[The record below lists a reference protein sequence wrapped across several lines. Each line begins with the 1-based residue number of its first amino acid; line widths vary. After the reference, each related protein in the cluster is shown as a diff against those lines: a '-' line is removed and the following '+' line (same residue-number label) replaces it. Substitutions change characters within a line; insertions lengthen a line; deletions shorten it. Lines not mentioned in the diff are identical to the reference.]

1 MLAIET
7 DENQHK
13 HYDEED
19 ERIRY
24 DDLVMVYTGKWI
36 FIRYNPDKYM
46 DSRGKRCNPQLATRL
61 RRLGEEITHQIE
73 RITRGENTDLLEVV
87 HLFYDV

>member
-19 ERIRY
+19 ERSRY

-46 DSRGKRCNPQLATRL
+46 DSRGKRRNPPLATRL
-61 RRLGEEITHQIE
+61 RRLGKEITHQIE